1 VGGWSP
7 NGINI
12 VLDEG
17 ARQAVDI
24 ADIADNE
31 FIDRGTKRDTSYK
44 LRLSAAELEALHA
57 TARDAGVELSTLF
70 RELPRFVAQ
79 YQKAKGSI
87 AEILDKEHRDRIRK
101 AAAKL

>member
-1 VGGWSP
+1 MIQLGGWSP

-17 ARQAVDI
+17 ARQAV
-24 ADIADNE
+24 DIADNE

-44 LRLSAAELEALHA
+44 LRLSAAELEGLHA
-57 TARDAGVELSTLF
+57 TARDAGVDLSTLV
-70 RELPRFVAQ
+70 REIPRLVAQ
-79 YQKAKGSI
+79 YQKAKGPI
-87 AEILDKEHRDRIRK
+87 AAMLDKEHRDRIRK